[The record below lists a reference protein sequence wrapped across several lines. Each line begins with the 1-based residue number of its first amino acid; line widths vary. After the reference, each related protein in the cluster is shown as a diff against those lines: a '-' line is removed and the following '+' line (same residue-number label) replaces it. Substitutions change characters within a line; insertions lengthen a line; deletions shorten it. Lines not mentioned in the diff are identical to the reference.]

1 MANYKNIEEK
11 NVALKVDN
19 NVSHN
24 SSKVNNNHRLGAINE
39 WRPQI
44 GGGDRGM
51 CERMWHQW
59 DVLF

>member
-39 WRPQI
+39 
-44 GGGDRGM
+44 
-51 CERMWHQW
+51 
-59 DVLF
+59 